1 MKNSF
6 ISNVADYILEHYSGD
21 PDLCVVLPNRRAGLF
36 LKKAISGKI
45 TTTLWA
51 PEIITI
57 EEFTQRVSGI
67 SIADRTELL
76 IRLYEI
82 VCADE
87 RHEAEPFESF
97 MKWAPVLISDYSD
110 ADAWLA
116 DTDQLFTN
124 LAEIKYIEDWSL
136 NNPELTPFQKKYLAF
151 WDRLADWYHRLKMQ
165 MLQSNKGWSGLAYR
179 LSAEQNA
186 LNNIQ
191 WSHVIFA
198 GFNALNKSEEKIFQ
212 HLIRNGKADTLWDAD
227 EYYLNDSLNEAGK
240 FMRRNK
246 ENFFSRRTK
255 GEFSNSGNH
264 FSSAPKEITVVS
276 AARNISQARACG
288 TILSNS
294 DFDPEETAVV
304 LADENLL
311 IPVLDSI
318 PEKYGEVNVSMGYS
332 MRNTPVYTLLLN
344 IFSLQENVRRF
355 QIRSAKGEVKFYHQD
370 VMRLLRHP
378 YVAAS
383 FHNTKIIT
391 HIIRKI
397 ARYNATF
404 VSLEQIK
411 SYGEINNHNIPEFLF
426 REWKT
431 SDEIVEQLQLIPEL
445 FRSVIQKEESEISF
459 DTEFLYQLKLSL
471 NRISTLYKQG
481 NALHN
486 FAALKS
492 VVIQGFSATSI
503 PFSGEP
509 LRGLQVMGMLETRL
523 LDFKNVIIVS
533 ANEGVLPD
541 NSMHQSFIMYDLRRH
556 FEMPLY
562 HEKDSITSY
571 NVHRL
576 LQRANNIVFIC
587 NSDQDAFGTKEKSR
601 FITQLETE
609 LPVVNPQAR
618 FNYLVAASEPGKE
631 TSTDSITLHSNP
643 DVVQILTAKAS
654 DGFSPSMISS
664 FRECRLQF
672 YFRYVTGIRDEDE
685 VTEDVDQNML
695 GTIIHNALEELY
707 KPYVNAFLTEE
718 LIHRLKPLA
727 EKCVRDAYK
736 NLYQDSEASTGKN
749 LLALKIANRYISQ
762 FFEFEIARIRRLK
775 KAGITITVTG
785 LEEQLEY
792 SSTVNGTPVKYIGKS
807 DRIERKGETVC
818 ILDYKTGSVQKKDV
832 AVADWAQLSEGKKTS
847 KAFQLLMY
855 AWLYIKG
862 KDLNAEVESGLISFR
877 KLKEG
882 TILLT
887 TPEGSLIS
895 NNNIAEF
902 EIQLKQLTEEI
913 LSEQTVFHQ
922 TEDSTMCRF
931 CTFNKICRRYISN
944 E

>member
-1 MKNSF
+1 MVNSF
-6 ISNVADYILEHYSGD
+6 LSNVADFILEHHKGD
-21 PDLCVVLPNRRAGLF
+21 PELCIVLPNRRAGLF
-36 LKKAISGKI
+36 LKKILSEKI
-45 TTTLWA
+45 TTVMWA

-67 SIADRTELL
+67 TIADRTELL

-82 VCADE
+82 VCADKN
-87 RHEAEPFESF
+87 HEAEPFESF

-110 ADAWLA
+110 ADAWLV

-136 NNPELTPFQKKYLAF
+136 GSPELTAFQKKYLAF
-151 WDRLADWYHRLKMQ
+151 WDRLANWYQLLKTQ
-165 MLQSNKGWSGLAYR
+165 MLQSGKGWSGLAYR
-179 LSAEQNA
+179 LSAEPKA
-186 LNNIQ
+186 LEAIK

-198 GFNALNKSEEKIFQ
+198 GFNALNKAEEKIIHQ
-212 HLIRNGKADTLWDAD
+212 LIRSGKADTLWDAD
-227 EYYLNDSLNEAGK
+227 EYYLNDTLNEAGK
-240 FMRRNK
+240 FMRRNR
-246 ENFFSRRTK
+246 EHFFSR
-255 GEFSNSGNH
+255 SNRGDFENSQDH
-264 FSSAPKEITVVS
+264 FASQPKEITIIS
-276 AARNISQARACG
+276 AARNISQARAAG
-288 TILSNS
+288 TILNNNNFNS
-294 DFDPEETAVV
+294 EETAVV

-318 PEKYGEVNVSMGYS
+318 PDQYSEVNVSMGYS
-332 MRNTPVYTLLLN
+332 MKNTPVYTLLLN
-344 IFSLQENVRRF
+344 IFSLQENVQRF
-355 QIRSAKGEVKFYHQD
+355 QIYSTKGEVKFYHQD
-370 VMRLLRHP
+370 VIRLLRHP
-378 YVAAS
+378 YIVAS
-383 FHNTKIIT
+383 FPDKKIIT
-391 HIIRKI
+391 RIIRKI
-397 ARYNATF
+397 ARFNATF
-404 VSLEQIK
+404 ISLAQILK
-411 SYGEINNHNIPEFLF
+411 YAETESHKVLDFLF
-426 REWKT
+426 REWKST
-431 SDEIVEQLQLIPEL
+431 DEIIEQLRLVPEL
-445 FRSVIQKEESEISF
+445 FRPLIHTDENEISF
-459 DTEFLYQLKLSL
+459 DTEFLYQLHLSL
-471 NRISTLYKQG
+471 NRVSTLYNQG

-486 FAALKS
+486 FPALKS
-492 VVIQGFSATSI
+492 LILQGFSATSV

-541 NSMHQSFIMYDLRRH
+541 STMHQSFIMYDLRRH

-562 HEKDSITSY
+562 HEKDAITSY

-576 LQRANNIVFIC
+576 LQRAQHVVFIC

-609 LPVVNPQAR
+609 LPAVNPNVK

-631 TSTDSITLHSNP
+631 IPAESITLNSNP
-643 DVVQILTAKAS
+643 DVVRILSEKAL

-707 KPYVNAFLTEE
+707 KPYLNAVLTEE
-718 LIHRLKPLA
+718 LIQRLKPLTDKA
-727 EKCVRDAYK
+727 VKDAYK

-749 LLALKIANRYISQ
+749 LLALRIANRYISQ
-762 FFEFEIARIRRLK
+762 FFDFEITRIKRLA
-775 KAGITITVTG
+775 KANIHITVTG

-792 SSTVNGTPVKYIGKS
+792 SADINGTPIKFIGKS
-807 DRIERKGETVC
+807 DRIERKGETIS
-818 ILDYKTGSVQKKDV
+818 ILDYKTGAVQKKDV
-832 AVADWAQLSEGKKTS
+832 EVRDWSKLNEGKKSS

-862 KDLNAEVESGLISFR
+862 KNVNAEVESGLISFR
-877 KLKEG
+877 RLKEG
-882 TILLT
+882 TILLS
-887 TPEGSLIS
+887 TPDGTIITQ
-895 NNNIAEF
+895 NNISEF
-902 EIQLKQLTEEI
+902 EVQLQQLAEDI
-913 LSEQTVFHQ
+913 LSEQTVFYQ
-922 TEDSTMCRF
+922 TEDSTLCKY
-931 CTFNKICRRYISN
+931 CTFNKICRRQNNN

>member
-1 MKNSF
+1 MW
-6 ISNVADYILEHYSGD
+6 
-21 PDLCVVLPNRRAGLF
+21 
-36 LKKAISGKI
+36 
-45 TTTLWA
+45 T

-67 SIADRTELL
+67 TIADRTELL

-110 ADAWLA
+110 ADAWLV

-136 NNPELTPFQKKYLAF
+136 GSPELTPFQKKYLAF
-151 WDRLADWYHRLKMQ
+151 WDRLADWYHKLKAL
-165 MLQSNKGWSGLAYR
+165 MLQSGKGWSGLAYR
-179 LSAEQNA
+179 LSAEQEA
-186 LNNIQ
+186 LNKMQ

-198 GFNALNKSEEKIFQ
+198 GFNALNKSEEKIIH
-212 HLIRNGKADTLWDAD
+212 HLIRSGKADTLWDAD
-227 EYYLNDSLNEAGK
+227 EYYLNDTLNEAGK
-240 FMRRNK
+240 FMRRNRD
-246 ENFFSRRTK
+246 EFFSRRTQND
-255 GEFSNSGNH
+255 FSNSGNY
-264 FSSAPKEITVVS
+264 FASIPKDITVIS

-288 TILSNS
+288 TILSNNN
-294 DFDPEETAVV
+294 FDSEETAVV

-318 PEKYGEVNVSMGYS
+318 PEKYSEVNVSMGYS

-344 IFSLQENVRRF
+344 IFSLQENIRRF
-355 QIRSAKGEVKFYHQD
+355 QVYSSKGEVKFYHQD
-370 VMRLLRHP
+370 VTRLLRHP
-378 YVAAS
+378 YVVAS
-383 FHNTKIIT
+383 FPDNKIIT
-391 HIIRKI
+391 RIIRKI

-404 VSLEQIK
+404 VTLQQIK
-411 SYGEINNHNIPEFLF
+411 SYGETESHSVLNFLF

-431 SDEIVEQLQLIPEL
+431 TDEIVEQLQLIPDL
-445 FRSVIQKEESEISF
+445 VRSILRDDDNEISF
-459 DTEFLYQLKLSL
+459 DTEFLYQLRLSL
-471 NRISTLYKQG
+471 NRINTLYAQG
-481 NALHN
+481 SALHN

-492 VVIQGFSATSI
+492 IILQGFSSTSV

-541 NSMHQSFIMYDLRRH
+541 SSMHQSFIMYDLCRH

-576 LQRANNIVFIC
+576 LQRAQNIVFIC

-609 LPVVNPQAR
+609 LPAVNPQAR

-631 TSTDSITLHSNP
+631 TAAEAIMLHSNS
-643 DVVQILTAKAS
+643 DVVRILFDKAL

-707 KPYVNAFLTEE
+707 KPYLNGVLTEE
-718 LIHRLKPLA
+718 LILRLKPLA
-727 EKCVRDAYK
+727 EKSVRDAYK
-736 NLYQDSEASTGKN
+736 ILYQDSEASTGKN
-749 LLALKIANRYISQ
+749 LLALKIANRYITQ
-762 FFEFEIARIRRLK
+762 FLDFEIARIRRLK
-775 KAGITITVTG
+775 KAEITITVTG
-785 LEEQLEY
+785 LEEQLEHTK
-792 SSTVNGTPVKYIGKS
+792 SVSGIPVKYIGKS
-807 DRIERKGETVC
+807 DRIERKGNTVC
-818 ILDYKTGSVQKKDV
+818 ILDYKTGSVEKKDV
-832 AVADWAQLSEGKKTS
+832 AVKDWSDLTEGRKTS

-855 AWLYIKG
+855 AWLFIKG
-862 KDLNAEVESGLISFR
+862 KDLNADVESGLISFR

-882 TILLT
+882 TILLS
-887 TPEGSLIS
+887 TPDGSLIS
-895 NNNIAEF
+895 NNNISEF
-902 EIQLKQLTEEI
+902 ESQLQQLTEEI
-913 LSEQTVFHQ
+913 LSEQTVFYQ
-922 TEDSTMCRF
+922 TEDSTMCKY
-931 CTFNKICRRYISN
+931 CTFNKICRRYNGN